1 MDTESKCLILEELSK
16 AFTFGELDRDF
27 FSEFIIYNDLGL
39 PLAQMVVYDLGTL
52 KPDGERVIEETWES
66 LCHLLVLD
74 PEAEFEDLD
83 DMLDEYESDD

>member
-1 MDTESKCLILEELSK
+1 MDTGSKCLILEELSK

-27 FSEFIIYNDLGL
+27 FSEFVIYNDLGL

-52 KPDGERVIEETWES
+52 NDGGEKIIEETWVA
-66 LCHLLVLD
+66 LCELLDLD
-74 PEAEFEDLD
+74 PTEEFEDLD